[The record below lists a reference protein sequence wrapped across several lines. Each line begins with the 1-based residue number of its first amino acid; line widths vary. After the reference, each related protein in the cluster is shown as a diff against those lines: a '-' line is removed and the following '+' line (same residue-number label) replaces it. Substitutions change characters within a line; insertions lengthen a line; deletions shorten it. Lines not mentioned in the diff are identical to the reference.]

1 MIRKVKYTL
10 TDLQN
15 STDEKLVGLIYEK
28 SSELELGTFGQS
40 LEIADP
46 AMTEFQ
52 AMWILEGEVQNGG
65 YDQFFLNNGLEYG
78 QIALAGLKRIGATEF
93 ANLTQKAIEIY
104 KNQDSKF
111 KNKRNPD
118 FNELD
123 DEFYDLDGLEKL
135 QVEYIRKNYEKFIV
149 E

>member
-28 SSELELGTFGQS
+28 SSELELETFGQS

-104 KNQDSKF
+104 KNQDSEF

>member
-15 STDEKLVGLIYEK
+15 STDEKLVDLIYEK
-28 SSELELGTFGQS
+28 SAELELGTFGQS

-46 AMTEFQ
+46 AMAEFQ
-52 AMWILEGEVQNGG
+52 AMWILKGEVQNGG
-65 YDQFFLNNGLEYG
+65 YDQFFLNNGPEYG

-104 KNQDSKF
+104 KNQDLKF
-111 KNKRNPD
+111 KDKRNPE
-118 FNELD
+118 FNALD
-123 DEFYDLDGLEKL
+123 DEFYDLDGLERL
-135 QVEYIRKNYEKFIV
+135 QVKYIRKNYEKFIV
-149 E
+149 D

>member
-93 ANLTQKAIEIY
+93 SNLTQKAIEIY
-104 KNQDSKF
+104 KNQNSEF

>member
-1 MIRKVKYTL
+1 MIRKIKYTL
-10 TDLQN
+10 SDLQN

-28 SSELELGTFGQS
+28 SAELELGTFGQS

-46 AMTEFQ
+46 AMAEFQ

-78 QIALAGLKRIGATEF
+78 LTALAGLKRICANDF
-93 ANLTQKAIEIY
+93 ANVTEKAIDI
-104 KNQDSKF
+104 F
-111 KNKRNPD
+111 KKQNSEFENKRNPD
-118 FNELD
+118 FNDLD

-135 QVEYIRKNYEKFIV
+135 QVDYIRKNYEKFIV

>member
-78 QIALAGLKRIGATEF
+78 QMALAGLKRIGATEF

-104 KNQDSKF
+104 KNQNSEF
-111 KNKRNPD
+111 ENKRNPD

-135 QVEYIRKNYEKFIV
+135 QVEYIKKNYEKFIV